1 MLLLG
6 SFHRAEISSDTPG
19 PGLDHRARGVCHSL
33 SSQDSVLLGC
43 PEVGEAEWGL
53 GPAFGLMMGE
63 LCVWPRGGGL
73 AWGFMAVQY
82 ALQSDEQGQSKGR
95 GRFV

>member
-33 SSQDSVLLGC
+33 SSQGSVLLGC
-43 PEVGEAEWGL
+43 TEVGEAQWGL

-63 LCVWPRGGGL
+63 RRGVGVGL
-73 AWGFMAVQY
+73 YGSAICAP
-82 ALQSDEQGQSKGR
+82 K
-95 GRFV
+95 

>member
-33 SSQDSVLLGC
+33 SSQGSVLLGC
-43 PEVGEAEWGL
+43 AEVGEAEWGL
-53 GPAFGLMMGE
+53 GPVFGLMMGE
-63 LCVWPRGGGL
+63 LCVCPRAGAGVGL
-73 AWGFMAVQY
+73 YGSAICAP
-82 ALQSDEQGQSKGR
+82 K
-95 GRFV
+95 